1 MQISHFLAVNCWR
14 RVLSWHTP
22 GHANGHTLRAY
33 WQAHVKYLPPS
44 YLATLL
50 CLKPLG
56 GPHKEF
62 ITSHLCKFHL
72 SERTLFAATVRP
84 RMCLQFG
91 SIKIFKLLFF
101 SSKKAGQQQ
110 QQQQHKLDLINFCR
124 GEKFRL
130 KSPTDRQLR
139 PPGLSEMLP
148 KVFALGLR
156 AC

>member
-1 MQISHFLAVNCWR
+1 
-14 RVLSWHTP
+14 
-22 GHANGHTLRAY
+22 
-33 WQAHVKYLPPS
+33 
-44 YLATLL
+44 
-50 CLKPLG
+50 
-56 GPHKEF
+56 
-62 ITSHLCKFHL
+62 
-72 SERTLFAATVRP
+72 
-84 RMCLQFG
+84 MCLQFG

-110 QQQQHKLDLINFCR
+110 QQPQEQQQQHKLDLINFCR